1 MTSSLRE
8 TMKQFNQTYWAAIVT
23 ELLHCLAIYAMMAY
37 LVIYLAHDL
46 GFGDVRADFLYGMWL
61 FVGYF
66 LPILIGAIADRYGFR
81 QTMLA
86 SLVVLVGGYVL
97 ASRVTHYPAM
107 FAALMVIALGGAV
120 MKPVIAGTVKAVTTE
135 TNRTLGFSLYYMM
148 INVGAFLAPFVA
160 NAVRRLTGHASM
172 IFIAAAIVETGAF
185 LVVAFYFKN
194 LPVDEIAKAKSFK
207 TVIHEMLVVLINLR
221 LLITLAGLGIVF
233 ALWDGF
239 TVPGWIASSTGLP
252 PHAQISGSAALLVSA
267 AWIVLNLLVDIP
279 LRAREKRIGH
289 GAAQILQPQR
299 VGDWQLLLFI
309 LIFANVWALY
319 SQIWTNIPLFI
330 TRLDPAMMKHIEYF
344 QAVDPLMIVAFQV
357 LIGKW
362 MSKYRALPSMVGGL
376 LISAIGVGTVGMFG
390 YAIGAWAIGFS
401 LAIWAVGEMMFS
413 PRSVEYVSVIAPKD
427 KLALYV
433 GYGFLP
439 YAVGLGLGPSIGA
452 HMVNFCEKIDRP
464 DWVWYAFAVW
474 AVVTALLLYGLEW
487 LVRKTGGAS
496 PDKVRESVQA
506 DADPG

>member
-1 MTSSLRE
+1 
-8 TMKQFNQTYWAAIVT
+8 MKQFNQTYWAAIIT

-66 LPILIGAIADRYGFR
+66 LPILVGAIADRYGFR
-81 QTMLA
+81 QTMLV
-86 SLVVLVGGYVL
+86 SLVVLVAGYMI
-97 ASRVTHYPAM
+97 ASRVTRYPAM
-107 FAALMVIALGGAV
+107 FAALMIIALGGAV

-135 TNRTLGFSLYYMM
+135 SNRTLGFSLYYMM

-160 NAVRRLTGHASM
+160 NTVRRLTGHASM

-185 LVVAFYFKN
+185 LVVAFFFKN
-194 LPVDEIAKAKSFK
+194 LPVDELAKSKSFA
-207 TVIHEMLVVLINLR
+207 TVINEMLVVLLNLR
-221 LLITLAGLGIVF
+221 LLITMAGLGVVF

-239 TVPGWIASSTGLP
+239 TVPGRIASLAGLP

-267 AWIVLNLLVDIP
+267 AWIVLNVLADIP
-279 LRAREKRIGH
+279 LRAREKRLGH
-289 GAAQILQPQR
+289 GAVQILQPQR

-452 HMVNFCEKIDRP
+452 HIINFNDRLHHP
-464 DWVWYAFAVW
+464 DWVWYEFAAW
-474 AVVTALLLYGLEW
+474 AVLTALLLYGLEW
-487 LVRKTGGAS
+487 LVRHRGDSSGPGEGEPAAAA
-496 PDKVRESVQA
+496 A
-506 DADPG
+506 DAP

>member
-1 MTSSLRE
+1 
-8 TMKQFNQTYWAAIVT
+8 
-23 ELLHCLAIYAMMAY
+23 
-37 LVIYLAHDL
+37 
-46 GFGDVRADFLYGMWL
+46 
-61 FVGYF
+61 VGYF

-86 SLVVLVGGYVL
+86 SLAVLVAGYVI

-135 TNRTLGFSLYYMM
+135 SNRTLGFSLYYTL
-148 INVGAFLAPFVA
+148 INVGAFLAPFLA
-160 NAVRRLTGHASM
+160 NSVRRLTGHASM
-172 IFIAAAIVETGAF
+172 IFIAAAVVETGAF
-185 LVVAFYFKN
+185 AVTLLYFRN

-221 LLITLAGLGIVF
+221 LLITLAGVGFVF
-233 ALWDGF
+233 VLWNGLSI
-239 TVPGWIASSTGLP
+239 PGRVASLTGLP
-252 PHAQISGSAALLVSA
+252 AHLQIPGSNALVIGA
-267 AWIVLNLLVDIP
+267 VWIGLNVLLDIP
-279 LRAREKRIGH
+279 LRAREKRLGH
-289 GAAQILQPQR
+289 GAVQILQPQR

-330 TRLDPAMMKHIEYF
+330 TRLEPAMMKHIEYF

-401 LAIWAVGEMMFS
+401 LAVWAVGEMMFS

-439 YAVGLGLGPSIGA
+439 YAIGLGFGPSIGA
-452 HMVNFCEKIDRP
+452 HMVNFSDSINRP
-464 DWVWYAFAVW
+464 DWVWYEFATW
-474 AVVTALLLYGLEW
+474 AVITALLLYGLEW

-496 PDKVRESVQA
+496 PDKDGEPVQA
-506 DADPG
+506 DAESG